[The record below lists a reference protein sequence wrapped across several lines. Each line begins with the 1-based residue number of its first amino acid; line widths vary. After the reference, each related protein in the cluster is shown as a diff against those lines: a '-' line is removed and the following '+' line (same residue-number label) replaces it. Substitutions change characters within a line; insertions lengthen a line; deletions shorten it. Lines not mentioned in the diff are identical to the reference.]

1 LVTLPL
7 EPIRR
12 PLGPFLRKYAY
23 NLILAEIG
31 KNVYIQSD
39 VELLNAHKVFIKDDV
54 KILRYSLFNIDGVN
68 STLHLH
74 QNASIDRGVDIRTV
88 GDNCTIEIGQG
99 SYLGPR
105 VCLAGPGNIKIGDNC
120 LIASMTG
127 IYANQHHHVGESRK
141 GIVIEDK
148 CWLGSGVKVM
158 DGVTIG
164 YGSVIGAGAVV
175 TRDIPPYAIAVGAP
189 AKPLAGRRSQV
200 D

>member
-1 LVTLPL
+1 MKTASPLLHQQAAEVSQKQPSNRYQRIKELLVTLPL

-23 NLILAEIG
+23 SLILAEIG

-99 SYLGPR
+99 SYLGPGLFGR
-105 VCLAGPGNIKIGDNC
+105 
-120 LIASMTG
+120 
-127 IYANQHHHVGESRK
+127 SR
-141 GIVIEDK
+141 
-148 CWLGSGVKVM
+148 
-158 DGVTIG
+158 
-164 YGSVIGAGAVV
+164 
-175 TRDIPPYAIAVGAP
+175 
-189 AKPLAGRRSQV
+189 
-200 D
+200 